1 MTHFMKNR
9 FNVLTMAVLAA
20 LVAGC
25 TGTILPRAEQSE
37 PSTKRITDR
46 AIFADQKEMQALQ
59 DRLAV
64 LNQQKSVPL
73 DSYLHAKTQCWLDVA
88 AHEYHRNDR
97 SGFIEK
103 ALEKTR
109 AGLSD
114 MEAGRTAADAPAAET
129 KYCSQAERA
138 CAEVRQEHADHEEA
152 QFGWRH
158 ARPYHAIA
166 QDLSRQAKM
175 KERSCV
181 LARAA
186 EPAPAAVAAVV
197 AAPVVASPPQVN
209 PPLAAPAVPPPA
221 PVVITKLVL
230 LSDALFAF
238 NRFEAQ
244 DLSSHGKARLAD
256 LAQKISSISP
266 ADAARYTV
274 KITGFA
280 DRLGNADYNAK
291 LSEKRAQTV
300 REQLRQAGVGSVQ
313 MVTAAGPWNAHA
325 DSCKAL
331 DRTQEIACLATD
343 RRVEIEVTRE

>member
-1 MTHFMKNR
+1 MKQLMKNR
-9 FNVLTMAVLAA
+9 SSLLTTAVLAA
-20 LVAGC
+20 LLAGC
-25 TGTILPRAEQSE
+25 TGTILPRAEQSA
-37 PSTKRITDR
+37 PSAQRITDR

-59 DRLAV
+59 DRLAA
-64 LNQQKSVPL
+64 LNRQKGVAL

-103 ALEKTR
+103 ALDKTR
-109 AGLSD
+109 AGLGD

-138 CAEVRQEHADHEEA
+138 CAEVRQEHADHEQA

-166 QDLSRQAKM
+166 QDLGRQAKM
-175 KERSCV
+175 KEQSCV
-181 LARAA
+181 VAKAA
-186 EPAPAAVAAVV
+186 EPAPVVVAAVLLAPVVTPAPQISPPV
-197 AAPVVASPPQVN
+197 AAPVVV
-209 PPLAAPAVPPPA
+209 AAA
-221 PVVITKLVL
+221 PVVVTKLVL

-244 DLSSHGKARLAD
+244 DLSSHGKARLLD
-256 LAQKISSISP
+256 LAQRISSIP
-266 ADAARYTV
+266 AVDAARYTV

-280 DRLGNADYNAK
+280 DRLGNAAYNLK

-300 REQLRQAGVGSVQ
+300 RDQLRLAGVGSVQ
-313 MVTAAGPWNAHA
+313 MVTAAGPWNANT

-331 DRTQEIACLATD
+331 DRKQEIACLATD
-343 RRVEIEVTRE
+343 RRVEIEVTRQ